1 VSEVLADVLGNLQDI
16 LHSEIRL
23 AHVQARAELRSF
35 RSAGML
41 MVAGVLGGFLS
52 AFFLLFAIVV
62 ALSLVIH
69 VWLAALLVAVVMA
82 VVCAVLL
89 RRGAYLMR
97 SKAERVA
104 ANVAAGSEESTP
116 WTGPPTE

>member
-1 VSEVLADVLGNLQDI
+1 
-16 LHSEIRL
+16 
-23 AHVQARAELRSF
+23 
-35 RSAGML
+35 
-41 MVAGVLGGFLS
+41 
-52 AFFLLFAIVV
+52 V
-62 ALSLVIH
+62 ALSLFIH

-97 SKAERVA
+97 SKAEKVA
-104 ANVAAGSEESTP
+104 ANVAAGLEESTP